1 MADRGI
7 GSRGADPGAPGERQ
21 RFKKLAQAAL
31 NADVTVDQVQGILVD
46 LGGVLEDMDKTIT
59 GLDGGIDNLNSALAR
74 MSGTLDQVDAT
85 VGAMGDVV
93 DRLERVVS
101 RVEALVGIG
110 EVALR
115 PLGALESAGRSVAA
129 RFGLG

>member
-7 GSRGADPGAPGERQ
+7 GSRDTGNAPGERQ

-59 GLDGGIDNLNSALAR
+59 GLDGGIDNLNGTLAR

-85 VGAMGDVV
+85 VGAMGEVV

-110 EVALR
+110 EAALR

-129 RFGLG
+129 RLGLHV